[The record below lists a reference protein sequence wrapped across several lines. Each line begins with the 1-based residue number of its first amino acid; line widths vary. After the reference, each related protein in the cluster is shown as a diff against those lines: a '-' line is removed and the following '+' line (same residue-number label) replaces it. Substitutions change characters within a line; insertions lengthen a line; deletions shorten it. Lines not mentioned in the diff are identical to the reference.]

1 MANPDDF
8 TLISITGY
16 NLFLNGVGLLATAI
30 PYGIYLVLVCFT
42 IVILC
47 RNGGNS
53 RAKIVLLLA
62 VLSMFAISTFFVF
75 AYACIFL
82 EEIHMVFIS
91 GVTEPVA
98 NKIIAYRMRFTVLS
112 LMQEVMFLIEV
123 VIGDFVVVWR
133 AWVLWSENRKI
144 PLPSV
149 LLLLCSAVSMLS
161 FLGCFIHYDWPLIV
175 PPTCTA
181 LNVSTYVLSMA
192 TNVAGTAAIGYKA
205 WVHRC
210 FLKKY
215 HFAAGNHRVLKALV
229 LLMESGMVYTLLW
242 VLQLINFVPSVGDSY
257 PGQLTQEVFTSISV
271 QLVAIYPTMVII
283 LVYLQRS
290 MWDPSGSDLH
300 ADISVQIPTSA

>member
-8 TLISITGY
+8 ELISIIGY
-16 NLFLNGVGLLATAI
+16 NLFRNGVGLLTTAI
-30 PYGIYLVLVCFT
+30 PYGIYLVLVCFA

-47 RNGGNS
+47 RNAGSS

-75 AYACIFL
+75 TYACIFL
-82 EEIHMVFIS
+82 EEIRMVFIS

-112 LMQEVMFLIEV
+112 LMQQVMFLVEV

-144 PLPSV
+144 PLLSV

-181 LNVSTYVLSMA
+181 LNISTYALSMA
-192 TNVAGTAAIGYKA
+192 TNAAGTAAIGYKA
-205 WVHRC
+205 WVHRRV
-210 FLKKY
+210 FKKY
-215 HFAAGNHRVLKALV
+215 HFAAGNHRVSKALV

-242 VLQLINFVPSVGDSY
+242 VLQLINFIPFIGDSY
-257 PGQLTQEVFTSISV
+257 PGQLVQEVFTSISV
-271 QLVAIYPTMVII
+271 QLVGIYPTMVII

-290 MWDPSGSDLH
+290 VWDPSGSDTRI
-300 ADISVQIPTSA
+300 DISARVPADA